1 MGSYLIVNSQ
11 VSIFTLLIF
20 LIASATVYSP
30 LENGL
35 TFLAEILMMDNKIER
50 TKEIESLV
58 VEGGMTEYELDGY
71 DIEFK
76 NVNFNYD
83 DLKDVLTDISFTAS
97 QGEVTALVG
106 PSEQSW
112 IHARNLGEVFLLHP

>member
-1 MGSYLIVNSQ
+1 MAAGGVITGRVVLNLGIVSVILLGSYLIVNSQ

-50 TKEIESLV
+50 AKEIESLV
-58 VEGGMTEYELDGY
+58 VEGGMTEYELEKRCEQNPHCGCNCIKCELFAY
-71 DIEFK
+71 YMTH
-76 NVNFNYD
+76 ND
-83 DLKDVLTDISFTAS
+83 D
-97 QGEVTALVG
+97 E
-106 PSEQSW
+106 
-112 IHARNLGEVFLLHP
+112 R